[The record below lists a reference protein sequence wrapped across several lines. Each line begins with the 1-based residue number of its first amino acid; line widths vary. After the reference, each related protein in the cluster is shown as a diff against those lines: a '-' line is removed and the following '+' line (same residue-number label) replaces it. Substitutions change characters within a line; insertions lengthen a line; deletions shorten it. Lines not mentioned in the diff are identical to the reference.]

1 MVFEEEDKMQIKY
14 SVIIPVYNAEKTL
27 KRCLDSLLGQKR
39 QDVEIILINDG
50 SSDRSGEIIDE
61 YRNRFENIKL
71 ITQKNSGVSIA
82 RNQGLEIAE
91 GTYITFVDSDDYVSS
106 DYFQAM
112 DEAGER
118 DDSDLIVFAKDIE
131 GKGIDERALY
141 RKMCAAEPLEEKRK
155 ILLSSRIIFQPPYKR
170 FKKEIIEKAC
180 LRFIKGMHVG
190 EDFNFCFSYMLECNT
205 IKIEYRKIY
214 YIDVSENESLSRK
227 YRADIDR
234 QLYWEIN
241 EAVKTV
247 DSSRLSSREK
257 EELLLIL
264 DYFMARNIFTCI
276 SETFKTEKP
285 SYRKNRKKYMAM
297 CTRFNARVC
306 RTNEYY
312 SKMHFI
318 LRILLDKKMIF
329 PLYFAAKVVKGKE
342 FKKYLKKE

>member
-1 MVFEEEDKMQIKY
+1 MNQIKY

-39 QDVEIILINDG
+39 EDAEIILINDG
-50 SSDRSGEIIDE
+50 SSDRSREIIE
-61 YRNRFENIKL
+61 GYERQHPNVRAVHQENAGVSAARNR
-71 ITQKNSGVSIA
+71 
-82 RNQGLEIAE
+82 GLAEAE
-91 GTYITFVDSDDYVSS
+91 GTYITFVDSDDYVSE
-106 DYFQAM
+106 DYFRAM

-118 DDSDLIVFAKDIE
+118 EDSDLIVFAKDVA
-131 GKGIDERALY
+131 GRGIDEKDLY
-141 RKMCAAEPLEEKRK
+141 KKMCAASSLQEQRE

-170 FKKEIIEKAC
+170 FKREIIEKNH
-180 LRFIKGMHVG
+180 LRFIKGMYVG
-190 EDFNFCFSYMLECNT
+190 EDFNFCFAYMLVCSS
-205 IKIEYRKIY
+205 IKIKYKKIY
-214 YIDVSENESLSRK
+214 IIDVSENESLSRK

-285 SYRKNRKKYMAM
+285 SYRKNRKRYMVM
-297 CTRFNARVC
+297 CARFHTRVC

-318 LRILLDKKMIF
+318 LRILLDRKMIF

>member
-1 MVFEEEDKMQIKY
+1 MMQMKY
-14 SVIIPVYNAEKTL
+14 SVIIPVYNAQKTL
-27 KRCLDSLLGQKR
+27 KRCLDSLLNQKR
-39 QDVEIILINDG
+39 EEVEIILINDG
-50 SSDRSGEIIDE
+50 SADDSGKIIDE
-61 YRNRFENIKL
+61 YRSKFENIKS
-71 ITQKNSGVSIA
+71 ITQENSGVSAA
-82 RNQGLEIAE
+82 RNKGLEIAE
-91 GTYITFVDSDDYVSS
+91 GTYITFVDSDDYVSA
-106 DYFQAM
+106 DYFRAM
-112 DEAGER
+112 DEVGEQE
-118 DDSDLIVFAKDIE
+118 DSDLLVFAKDIE
-131 GKGIDERALY
+131 GKGIDEGALY
-141 RKMCAAEPLEEKRK
+141 RKMCAAESLEEKRK
-155 ILLSSRIIFQPPYKR
+155 VLLSSRIIFQPPYKR
-170 FKKEIIEKAC
+170 FKREIIEKAR
-180 LRFIKGMHVG
+180 LRFIKGMYVG

-285 SYRKNRKKYMAM
+285 SYRKNRKRYMVM
-297 CTRFNARVC
+297 CARFHTRVC

-318 LRILLDKKMIF
+318 LRILLDRKMIF